1 MIDSE
6 SVEMVVEGTAMPI
19 ANYSVLAGRP
29 TAGKVVSGASAHY
42 QITMQAAGGPFT
54 VAVNIQS
61 VDGSEVLYAIE
72 EGFTPPDLP
81 ALMAL
86 PMGMTKL
93 KSAAG
98 GLALDYVRSTVAGAP
113 MITRAQMTLLPQLNA
128 KTKGGSVEEQMIQRA
143 RAKALENA
151 VVTLLNMTIADKDG
165 VIYAFGS
172 AFSDKGKVDG
182 IHDIHMNQGNPKN
195 NHGGD
200 NGVWQ
205 DGALLIHLPAKGT
218 WTAVFIAFQTE
229 SWNTDSAG
237 NPV

>member
-1 MIDSE
+1 M
-6 SVEMVVEGTAMPI
+6 TI

-29 TAGKVVSGASAHY
+29 TAGKVVSGSSAHY
-42 QITMQAAGGPFT
+42 QITMQATGGPFT

-61 VDGSEVLYAIE
+61 VDGSEVLYTIE
-72 EGFTPPDLP
+72 EEFTPPDL
-81 ALMAL
+81 AGLQAL
-86 PMGMTKL
+86 PMGMTAL
-93 KSAAG
+93 KSEPG
-98 GLALDYVRSTVAGAP
+98 GLALDFVRSTVNGQP
-113 MITRAQMTLLPQLNA
+113 MVTKAQMTLLPEMKAKVKAANA
-128 KTKGGSVEEQMIQRA
+128 EDEMIQRS

-172 AFSDKGKVDG
+172 AYADSGTVDG
-182 IHDIHMNQGNPKN
+182 IHDIHMNQGNPVGGKN
-195 NHGGD
+195 GGFSGD

-205 DGALLIHLPAKGT
+205 DGALFINLPSKGT

-229 SWNTDSAG
+229 SWTTDSAG

>member
-1 MIDSE
+1 M
-6 SVEMVVEGTAMPI
+6 TMPI
-19 ANYSVLAGRP
+19 ASYSVLAGRP

-72 EGFTPPDLP
+72 EGFTPPDL
-81 ALMAL
+81 AGVIAL

-98 GLALDYVRSTVAGAP
+98 GLALDYARSMVGGAP
-113 MITRAQMTLLPQLNA
+113 MITKAQMTLLPKANA
-128 KTKGGSVEEQMIQRA
+128 KAAGDGAEAQMIQRA
-143 RAKALENA
+143 KAKALENA
-151 VVTLLNMTIADKDG
+151 VVTLLNMTVADKDG

-182 IHDIHMNQGNPKN
+182 IHDIHMNQGNPKS

-205 DGALLIHLPAKGT
+205 DGALFIHLPAKNT
-218 WTAVFIAFQTE
+218 WTAVFIAFQTQ
-229 SWNTDSAG
+229 SWNTDPAG
-237 NPV
+237 NPA